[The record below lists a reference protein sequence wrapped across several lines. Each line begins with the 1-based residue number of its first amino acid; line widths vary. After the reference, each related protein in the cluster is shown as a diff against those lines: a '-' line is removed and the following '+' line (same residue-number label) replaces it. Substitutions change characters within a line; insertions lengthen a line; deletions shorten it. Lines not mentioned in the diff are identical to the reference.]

1 MDKNKINICYCR
13 VSSKKQMSDLK
24 TQIKKMKKKYPKHII
39 IKDIGSG
46 INMERKGLK
55 KIIKMAIDGVIGE
68 LVVTYKDR
76 LARFGYEL
84 IEWLIKT
91 YSNGEI
97 KVIHKKDEQTPEEEI
112 TSDIMQI
119 MNVYVAKINGRK
131 SNKNL

>member
-1 MDKNKINICYCR
+1 
-13 VSSKKQMSDLK
+13 MSDLK
-24 TQIKKMKKKYPKHII
+24 TQIKKMKKKYPKHLI

-46 INMERKGLK
+46 INMEIKGLK
-55 KIIKMAIDGVIGE
+55 KIIKMAVDGLIGE

-97 KVIHKKDEQTPEEEI
+97 KIIHKKDEQKLMEERVI
-112 TSDIMQI
+112 KTKIY
-119 MNVYVAKINGRK
+119 NKINVRN
-131 SNKNL
+131 S

>member
-1 MDKNKINICYCR
+1 
-13 VSSKKQMSDLK
+13 MSDLK
-24 TQIKKMKKKYPKHII
+24 TQIKKMKKKYPKHLI
-39 IKDIGSG
+39 IKDIGSR
-46 INMERKGLK
+46 IN
-55 KIIKMAIDGVIGE
+55 MAIDGVIGE

-97 KVIHKKDEQTPEEEI
+97 KIIHKKDEQTPEEEI
-112 TSDIMQI
+112 TNDIIQI

-131 SNKNL
+131 SNKNKNL